1 MLKAKENGY
10 VKEGLTIEISPK
22 TYQYFRPGWHLVRI
36 VNVEVQTSKTG
47 EPVLKVWFKGRN
59 GKEGFFV
66 ISLNNHS
73 TGILSQLILT
83 VFKKKISSLEIEGL
97 VGATISIMLEV
108 QGLHLN
114 IVRIEDPQIL
124 EEEGGPLKAEEK
136 WWLEGCIAYEEFP
149 EECIREKIEDKRGKP
164 SKRRRYRPRRSQVS
178 DNKDYS
184 NSPEYGYD
192 QQDNWYKS

>member
-36 VNVEVQTSKTG
+36 VNVEVQKFKTG
-47 EPVLKVWFKGRN
+47 EPVLKLWFKGRN

-73 TGILSQLILT
+73 TGLLAQLILT
-83 VFKKKISSLEIEGL
+83 VFKKKISSLEIEEL

-108 QGLHLN
+108 QGSHLN
-114 IVRIEDPQIL
+114 IVRVDDASIL
-124 EEEGGPLKAEEK
+124 QEHGGPLEAETK
-136 WWLEGCIAYEEFP
+136 WWLEGYIAYEEFP
-149 EECIREKIEDKRGKP
+149 EECIREGVVDKREKP
-164 SKRRRYRPRRSQVS
+164 SKRR
-178 DNKDYS
+178 S
-184 NSPEYGYD
+184 NLVRQNRLSNHKNYYGSPEY
-192 QQDNWYKS
+192 